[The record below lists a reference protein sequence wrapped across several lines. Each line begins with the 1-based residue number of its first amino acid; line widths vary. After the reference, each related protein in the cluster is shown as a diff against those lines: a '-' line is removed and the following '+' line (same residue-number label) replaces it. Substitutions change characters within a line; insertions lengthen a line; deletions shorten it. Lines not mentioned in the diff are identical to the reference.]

1 MYVSPSR
8 RQILGAA
15 LALGLGGHRA
25 FAQATPE
32 AMSPLPAELPSGGI
46 QPDGTWAFTDDLGF
60 TVTADQAPTKV
71 VAHIGMAAALYDF
84 GFEVIGYFN
93 PATDADG
100 KPLRLAG
107 DLPLDRLTHVGDFGE
122 IDIELLLSIGA
133 DLFVGQNYGVETGGM
148 WPFDDAVLA
157 TIKQAVP
164 VLSFAYGDD
173 VTIDRNIVSIENLAV
188 ALGADATSGAAERDG
203 FLAATEELRTAIAEK
218 PGLTTLFMSGS
229 DTGFWVESAGGADT
243 RYYRTLGMSI
253 YPELASGEVSW
264 EGLLE
269 YEADIIFVDDRAP
282 NWWTP
287 EQIAAEV
294 PTWDFHPAVIAD
306 QVAPWRAQFISSY
319 KGFTPVLTEVAGWI
333 RKADD
338 TIY

>member
-1 MYVSPSR
+1 MLASPSR

-25 FAQATPE
+25 LAQVTPE
-32 AMSPLPAELPSGGI
+32 VISPLPVELPNGGL
-46 QPDGTWAFTDDLGF
+46 QPDGTWAFTDDLGV

-71 VAHIGMAAALYDF
+71 VSHIGMAAALYDF
-84 GFEVIGYFN
+84 GFEVIGYYN

-100 KPLRLAG
+100 KPLQIAG
-107 DLPLDRLTHVGDFGE
+107 DLPLDRLTHIGDFAE
-122 IDIELLLSIGA
+122 IDIELLISLGA

-157 TIKQAVP
+157 KIKQAVP

-173 VTIDRNIVSIENLAV
+173 VTVDRNIVSIENLAI
-188 ALGADATSGAAERDG
+188 ALGADATSGAADRDA
-203 FLAATEELRTAIAEK
+203 FLTATADLKAAIAEK
-218 PGLTTLFMSGS
+218 PDLTALFMSGS

-253 YPELASGEVSW
+253 YPELATGEVSW
-264 EGLLE
+264 EALLD

-287 EQIAAEV
+287 EQISEAV
-294 PTWDFHPAVIAD
+294 PTWDFHPAVKAG

-319 KGFTPVLTEVAGWI
+319 KGFTPVLTEVTEWV

-338 TIY
+338 TIF